1 MKETGKFNSKTARSI
16 GLFVVIVTIAGF
28 FGYRFGADLAEKHNA
43 RDAAERAASCDVD
56 CE

>member
-1 MKETGKFNSKTARSI
+1 MDKARHYLSKYKNFI
-16 GLFVVIVTIAGF
+16 ILIVVVIVSYKV
-28 FGYRFGADLAEKHNA
+28 GYKFGADLAEKHNA